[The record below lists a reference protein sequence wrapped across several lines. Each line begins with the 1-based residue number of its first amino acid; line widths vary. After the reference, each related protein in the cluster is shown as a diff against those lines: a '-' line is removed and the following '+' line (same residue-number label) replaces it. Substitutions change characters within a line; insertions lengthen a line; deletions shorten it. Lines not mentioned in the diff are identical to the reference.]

1 MQNKR
6 KINFGVLI
14 QGPGANMNAWKH
26 PSVPPDASVNFDF
39 YVDRTRRAEAAGIA
53 FAFIADGL
61 FITEKSAPH
70 FLNRFE
76 PIALLSALAALTT
89 KIGLV
94 GTVSSP
100 YSEPYNVARQFASL
114 DLISRG
120 RAGWNVVTSSLEG
133 TARNYGRA
141 HPDHAERYEI
151 AAEHLDVVQGLW
163 DSWDDDALIRD
174 RASGRFFDP
183 AKLHRLDHRGRHYTV
198 DGPLNIR
205 RSQQGQPVI
214 FQAGSSGD
222 GVAFAGRYADAVFS
236 NGGSFED
243 ARNFYRRVKEAAAAA
258 GRDPDH
264 VKVFP
269 GIGPI
274 VGASQAEADDKYRQ
288 VRELLSPQEALAYL
302 GHFFQQHDFSVYP
315 LDGPFPEIGELGND
329 GFRSTTDNIK
339 KLARERGLTLRE
351 VAYEVA
357 TRRSNIGTS
366 EAFIGTPGQVADEM
380 IRWVEEGAADGFMLG
395 LPVVGFGLDDMI
407 RHVLPVLAERGYF
420 DPLLRGR
427 TLRDHLGLPY
437 RESRHAAAAQV
448 AAI

>member
-39 YVDRTRRAEAAGIA
+39 YVDRARRAEAAGIA

-243 ARNFYRRVKEAAAAA
+243 ARNFYRRVKAAAAAA

>member
-39 YVDRTRRAEAAGIA
+39 YVDRARRAEAAGIA

-243 ARNFYRRVKEAAAAA
+243 ARNFYRRVKAAAAAA

-407 RHVLPVLAERGYF
+407 CHVLPVLTERGYF

>member
-39 YVDRTRRAEAAGIA
+39 YVDRARRAEAAGIA

-151 AAEHLDVVQGLW
+151 AAEHLEVVQGLW

-243 ARNFYRRVKEAAAAA
+243 ARNFYRRVKAAAAAA

-407 RHVLPVLAERGYF
+407 HHVLPVLTERGYF

>member
-1 MQNKR
+1 MQNQR

-39 YVDRTRRAEAAGIA
+39 YVDRARRAEAAGIA

>member
-1 MQNKR
+1 MQNQR

-39 YVDRTRRAEAAGIA
+39 YVDRARRAEAAGIA

-407 RHVLPVLAERGYF
+407 RHVLPVLTERGYF

>member
-39 YVDRTRRAEAAGIA
+39 YVDRARRAEAAGIA